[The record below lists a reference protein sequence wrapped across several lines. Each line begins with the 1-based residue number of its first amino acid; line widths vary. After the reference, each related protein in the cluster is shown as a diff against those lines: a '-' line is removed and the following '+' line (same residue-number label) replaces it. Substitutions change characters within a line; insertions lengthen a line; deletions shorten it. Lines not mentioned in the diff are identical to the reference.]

1 MVRGKGERERE
12 RDYIK
17 MLVLSQCYCKLSGV
31 VVLTCTTLAPRGG
44 IQREKT
50 LKPFQSLDFDT
61 LFFAAIGSSILFPKL

>member
-1 MVRGKGERERE
+1 
-12 RDYIK
+12 

-61 LFFAAIGSSILFPKL
+61 LFLQQLVAAFCFLNYKHTHI